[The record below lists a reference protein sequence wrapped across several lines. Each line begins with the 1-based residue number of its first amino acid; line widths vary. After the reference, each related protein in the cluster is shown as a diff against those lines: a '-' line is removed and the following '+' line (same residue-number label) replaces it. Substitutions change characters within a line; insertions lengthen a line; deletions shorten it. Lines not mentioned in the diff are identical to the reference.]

1 VNTNTASTTGAGM
14 HTAGANRAASTAADS
29 DIDPAMSNVDAN
41 TSTRSGPRAHA
52 AATGSAGSASEPA
65 TDAD

>member
-1 VNTNTASTTGAGM
+1 VDTNAASTTGSGM
-14 HTAGANRAASTAADS
+14 HTAGADRAASTPADP

-41 TSTRSGPRAHA
+41 TGTGAASRARA